1 MDVFPSVSPDTIAT
15 IAADM
20 DSRGYG
26 VAEGCISKETLTKL
40 RRFIHE
46 GVTASGGEYT
56 VFTGAGATQ
65 GTLLQDLAYNANF
78 QSICREL
85 YARSTDKTPPPV
97 SFYQVLRCLAGRT
110 GEQHAYRFHYDSYVL
125 TILVPILIPTE
136 GQPGDLI
143 MFPNTRPVRKT
154 YLGNLVDKVLL
165 DNPLTQKFLRKG
177 ILSGRLKPEK
187 IRMTP
192 GNVYFFWG
200 CRSVHANEPCDQN
213 KIRATALYHYVD
225 PHADS
230 WLRKTLLDL
239 RKRKPQMSQPV
250 NAVQPV

>member
-1 MDVFPSVSPDTIAT
+1 MDVFPSVSSDTIAT
-15 IAADM
+15 IVADM
-20 DSRGYG
+20 NSRGYG
-26 VAEGCISKETLTKL
+26 VAENCISTETLTEL
-40 RRFIHE
+40 RRFIHD
-46 GVTASGGEYT
+46 GVAASGGEYT
-56 VFTGAGATQ
+56 VFTGAGATH

-85 YARSTDKTPPPV
+85 YALGTDRTPPPV

-125 TILVPILIPTE
+125 TILLPILIPTD

-143 MFPNTRPVRKT
+143 MLPNTRPVRRT
-154 YLGNLVDKVLL
+154 YFGNLVDKILL
-165 DNPLTQKFLRKG
+165 DNPVTQKLLRTG
-177 ILSGRLKPEK
+177 VLSGRVKSQK

-200 CRSVHANEPCDQN
+200 CRSVHANEPCDQD
-213 KIRATALYHYVD
+213 KIRATALFHYVD
-225 PHADS
+225 PHAES

-239 RKRKPQMSQPV
+239 RKRKPQMSQPLT
-250 NAVQPV
+250 APLPA